1 MVCQRE
7 KLVSNSGDYHI
18 LTYAPSGSTGV
29 DIEKYKDRSEQT
41 YQTYLGESVSSD
53 MDSKLLF
60 YKAWL
65 QKEISYKCGKSIDI
79 TYQTMIDG
87 YIYGYAF
94 DNTFKVEL
102 VYLKELLPDN

>member
-1 MVCQRE
+1 MLPVVQ
-7 KLVSNSGDYHI
+7 LGLI
-18 LTYAPSGSTGV
+18 LRNTKI
-29 DIEKYKDRSEQT
+29 DQSEQT
-41 YQTYLGESVSSD
+41 YQNYLGESVSSD

-94 DNTFKVEL
+94 DNTFKVEA

>member
-1 MVCQRE
+1 
-7 KLVSNSGDYHI
+7 
-18 LTYAPSGSTGV
+18 
-29 DIEKYKDRSEQT
+29 
-41 YQTYLGESVSSD
+41 
-53 MDSKLLF
+53 KLLF

-94 DNTFKVEL
+94 DNTFKVEA